1 MRKPDLIISK
11 AALPDQTL
19 NSSTL
24 IGLKVLAKSG
34 LIVGRLREVRLDV
47 FTNKVEGFIVSRG
60 LKRPIYIGREYV
72 NKVSSSA
79 VILNMVP
86 NIFLKGKKVISG
98 KGKVIGIIREVNRR
112 NNTNVLI
119 SIVVRSFFKKDL
131 VINSNAIKTIGKS
144 IVLKDSY
151 NEKQKYF
158 WQKA

>member
-11 AALPDQTL
+11 ATLPEQTL
-19 NSSTL
+19 NASNL

-47 FTNKVEGFIVSRG
+47 STNKVEGFIVSRG
-60 LKRPIYIGREYV
+60 LKKPLYIGREYV

-79 VILNMVP
+79 IILNMMP
-86 NIFLKGKKVISG
+86 NVFLKGKKVISA
-98 KGKVIGIIREVNRR
+98 KGKVIGTIKKINRR

-119 SIVVRSFFKKDL
+119 NIIVHSFLRKDL
-131 VINSNAIKTIGKS
+131 VIPSNAIKTVGKS